1 MRSVRPGPRPPADG
15 APVASPR
22 RFSLHL
28 RGWAGGRLGIGPGGA
43 LSRLAARAHVSGRS
57 SGLVLALLLA
67 FLSAACSSEVTPSTP
82 PSARPSPTASLA
94 LESPPAASGGPS
106 VCPIEPTS
114 GRLASNRLLDVVVDP
129 GGTWV
134 RFRFGPGTGLPGEG
148 RLEEAHPPFDRTPSG
163 LPVEVLGERVV
174 RLHFEALVLFDELG
188 NPTYGG
194 PDRIRPLGGPIRDV
208 VVEEAF
214 EGVMNWLVGFDGPA
228 CLRLRQGVDPLV
240 LQLVVAPTE

>member
-1 MRSVRPGPRPPADG
+1 MPSVRPGSRPLADG
-15 APVASPR
+15 AATNP
-22 RFSLHL
+22 
-28 RGWAGGRLGIGPGGA
+28 GRLASSLPGGA
-43 LSRLAARAHVSGRS
+43 RGQLDLGLRRVLRRRPGRRATPSRSV
-57 SGLVLALLLA
+57 GLVLLVL
-67 FLSAACSSEVTPSTP
+67 FLAACSSEVTPSTSSSGGPSATASVAPGSP
-82 PSARPSPTASLA
+82 PSAS
-94 LESPPAASGGPS
+94 AAPS
-106 VCPIEPTS
+106 VCPIEPSS

-129 GGTWV
+129 AGAWV
-134 RFRFGPGTGLPGEG
+134 RFRFGPATGPPGEG
-148 RLEEAHPPFDRTPSG
+148 RLEEAQPPFDQTASG

-240 LQLVVAPTE
+240 LELVVAPRA